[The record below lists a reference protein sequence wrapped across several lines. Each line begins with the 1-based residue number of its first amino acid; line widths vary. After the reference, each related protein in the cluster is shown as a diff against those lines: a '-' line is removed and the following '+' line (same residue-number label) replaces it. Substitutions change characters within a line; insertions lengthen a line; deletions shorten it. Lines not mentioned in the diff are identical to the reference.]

1 MGLQVALSVHAC
13 QGYQRPEASCLPME
27 SCPPSQC
34 HWTASSAQS
43 QAFHCPSFHWELV
56 GILQKVLDE
65 VEGQIRQGVLVDVL
79 RRIHQEVLVEVVRHV
94 RQEVLV
100 EVPHQVHQEVLVGV
114 LQVVVASG
122 HKHPCH
128 RGQKVDHSLPCPD
141 LHRLEVA
148 IPHVLVLQG
157 ELLAEV

>member
-1 MGLQVALSVHAC
+1 MPANGEL
-13 QGYQRPEASCLPME
+13 
-27 SCPPSQC
+27 PPSQC

-79 RRIHQEVLVEVVRHV
+79 RRIHQEVLVEVGRHV

-114 LQVVVASG
+114 L
-122 HKHPCH
+122 
-128 RGQKVDHSLPCPD
+128 R
-141 LHRLEVA
+141 
-148 IPHVLVLQG
+148 HVHQG
-157 ELLAEV
+157 SACWGTAGCGGVRP